1 MREMKNSGIEWI
13 GEIPKDWETISLK
26 KIANFNKGLSITKA
40 DLIED
45 GICVVNYGQIHSKV
59 NNGFRINEKMVRYIN
74 ELYLNSNE
82 KSKVQYG
89 DIVFADTSED
99 YDGIGNSV
107 YIDSDRISF
116 AGYHTVIMRV
126 NDNIY
131 SKYLSFLFLTDCWR
145 SQLRSQA
152 TGIKVFSITQKMLK
166 NALVIIPPLEKQQRI
181 AEYLDKKCSKIDEI
195 IAKQQTVIEK
205 LKEYKLSMI
214 TEAVTKGLN
223 PDVNMKDSGGEWIGE
238 IPEHWEIT
246 KIKHKAILNPK
257 CDFSNISYD
266 TLITYTPME
275 CIKNGYYNNRTEILS
290 KIPSSLTPFEEGDIV
305 MAKVTPCFEN
315 GNIAIMNNLQSKVGL
330 GSSELFVFR
339 SKGILTKYLFYFLQ
353 NINFTRQACL
363 TMTGAGGLKR
373 VSSEF
378 CKNCKL
384 PLPPYIEQKQIA
396 DYLDSKCEKIDFTIN
411 KKQKLI
417 DKLTE
422 YKKSLIYEVVTGKKE
437 V

>member
-1 MREMKNSGIEWI
+1 MREMKDSGIEWI
-13 GEIPKDWETISLK
+13 GQIPKDWELS
-26 KIANFNKGLSITKA
+26 KIGAVYEERN
-40 DLIED
+40 
-45 GICVVNYGQIHSKV
+45 QKV
-59 NNGFRINEKMVRYIN
+59 NDTDFPPLSVTKQGIVHQLETAAKTNDGDNRKLIRKNDFVINSRSDRRGSCGISEYDGSCSLINTVLKPRRNMCNKYYSFVFRSEC
-74 ELYLNSNE
+74 
-82 KSKVQYG
+82 
-89 DIVFADTSED
+89 FADEF
-99 YDGIGNSV
+99 YRWG
-107 YIDSDRISF
+107 
-116 AGYHTVIMRV
+116 
-126 NDNIY
+126 
-131 SKYLSFLFLTDCWR
+131 
-145 SQLRSQA
+145 
-152 TGIKVFSITQKMLK
+152 TGIVDDLWSTKWSNMKRIY
-166 NALVIIPPLEKQQRI
+166 IPLPDIQEQNRI
-181 AEYLDKKCSKIDEI
+181 ADYLDKKCSKIDEI
-195 IAKQQTVIEK
+195 ISTQQKVIEK
-205 LKEYKLSMI
+205 LKEYKLSII

-223 PDVNMKDSGGEWIGE
+223 PDVTMKDSGVEWIGE
-238 IPEHWEIT
+238 IPEHWQIT

-384 PLPPYIEQKQIA
+384 PLPPYIEQEQIA
-396 DYLDSKCEKIDFTIN
+396 DYLDSKCEKIDFTIS

-417 DKLTE
+417 DKLKE

>member
-1 MREMKNSGIEWI
+1 MREMKDSGIEWI
-13 GEIPKDWETISLK
+13 GEIPKDWKLEKIKYVADFEPFCDFSNISK
-26 KIANFNKGLSITKA
+26 EDKISYVPMECIKQGYFQPKIAK
-40 DLIED
+40 
-45 GICVVNYGQIHSKV
+45 YGELPNSLTRFQDNDIAMAKV
-59 NNGFRINEKMVRYIN
+59 TPCFENGNIAIM
-74 ELYLNSNE
+74 SNL
-82 KSKVQYG
+82 KSKVG
-89 DIVFADTSED
+89 LGSSELFVFRAKK
-99 YDGIGNSV
+99 
-107 YIDSDRISF
+107 
-116 AGYHTVIMRV
+116 VIT
-126 NDNIY
+126 
-131 SKYLSFLFLTDCWR
+131 KYLFYWLQNKDFIEIACSTM
-145 SQLRSQA
+145 
-152 TGIKVFSITQKMLK
+152 TGVGGLKRVSSYFCKNCKMHIPSIEEQ
-166 NALVIIPPLEKQQRI
+166 NRI
-181 AEYLDKKCSKIDEI
+181 ADYLDKKCSKIDEI
-195 IAKQQTVIEK
+195 ISKQQTIIEK
-205 LKEYKLSMI
+205 LKEYKLSII
-214 TEAVTKGLN
+214 TEAVIKGLN
-223 PDVNMKDSGGEWIGE
+223 PDVTMKDSGVEWIGE

-384 PLPPYIEQKQIA
+384 PLPSYVEQKQIT

>member
-1 MREMKNSGIEWI
+1 
-13 GEIPKDWETISLK
+13 
-26 KIANFNKGLSITKA
+26 
-40 DLIED
+40 
-45 GICVVNYGQIHSKV
+45 
-59 NNGFRINEKMVRYIN
+59 
-74 ELYLNSNE
+74 
-82 KSKVQYG
+82 
-89 DIVFADTSED
+89 
-99 YDGIGNSV
+99 
-107 YIDSDRISF
+107 
-116 AGYHTVIMRV
+116 
-126 NDNIY
+126 
-131 SKYLSFLFLTDCWR
+131 
-145 SQLRSQA
+145 
-152 TGIKVFSITQKMLK
+152 
-166 NALVIIPPLEKQQRI
+166 
-181 AEYLDKKCSKIDEI
+181 
-195 IAKQQTVIEK
+195 
-205 LKEYKLSMI
+205 
-214 TEAVTKGLN
+214 
-223 PDVNMKDSGGEWIGE
+223 MKDSGVEWIGE
-238 IPEHWEIT
+238 IPEHWKIT

-257 CDFSNISYD
+257 CDFSHISYD

-275 CIKNGYYNNRTEILS
+275 CVKNGYYNNRTEILS

-353 NINFTRQACL
+353 SINFTRQACL

>member
-13 GEIPKDWETISLK
+13 GEIPKDKELRRTKYDLSFIKGKIPTNINNEKIGTPYIGASNLDCNEEYDVFTTDNDLPSSEHNDTLILWDGARAGLVGTGHKGFISSTIMKVSPIND
-26 KIANFNKGLSITKA
+26 KIDKEFFYWYCKGFEWYFYMKVNGTTIPHMNRDYIYDIGLIEFNKEEQHL
-40 DLIED
+40 
-45 GICVVNYGQIHSKV
+45 
-59 NNGFRINEKMVRYIN
+59 
-74 ELYLNSNE
+74 
-82 KSKVQYG
+82 
-89 DIVFADTSED
+89 
-99 YDGIGNSV
+99 
-107 YIDSDRISF
+107 
-116 AGYHTVIMRV
+116 
-126 NDNIY
+126 
-131 SKYLSFLFLTDCWR
+131 
-145 SQLRSQA
+145 
-152 TGIKVFSITQKMLK
+152 
-166 NALVIIPPLEKQQRI
+166 I

-195 IAKQQTVIEK
+195 ISKQQTIIEK
-205 LKEYKLSMI
+205 LKEYKLSII
-214 TEAVTKGLN
+214 TEAVIKGLN
-223 PDVNMKDSGGEWIGE
+223 PDVTMKDSGVEWIGE
-238 IPEHWEIT
+238 IPEHWKIT

-257 CDFSNISYD
+257 CDFSHISYD

-275 CIKNGYYNNRTEILS
+275 CVKNGYYNNRTEILS

-353 NINFTRQACL
+353 SINFTRQACL